1 MQQLL
6 LSNLLSCVLLHFSAA
21 EIPFPASLGPS
32 VTVKDSCVVP
42 WKVAVAAT
50 LPVHLHPTH
59 GLYLYVSP
67 GCCRD
72 SKAIFNFGQE
82 SLETRAA

>member
-6 LSNLLSCVLLHFSAA
+6 LSKPLFYILLHFSAA
-21 EIPFPASLGPS
+21 ESHFPASLGPS
-32 VTVKDSCVVP
+32 VMVKDSCVVP
-42 WKVAVAAT
+42 WKVVVAAA

-59 GLYLYVSP
+59 GLYLYFSP

-72 SKAIFNFGQE
+72 RKPTFNFGQE